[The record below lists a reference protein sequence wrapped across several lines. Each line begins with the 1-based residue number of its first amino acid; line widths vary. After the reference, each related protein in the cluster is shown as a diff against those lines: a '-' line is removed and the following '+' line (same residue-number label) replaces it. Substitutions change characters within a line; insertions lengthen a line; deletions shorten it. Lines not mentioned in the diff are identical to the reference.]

1 MHLGNHAFGQ
11 QIHVPA
17 PSWLLQFRSVNH
29 NMMEKIFEKS
39 IFFSSVVF
47 FQSQAGNATVLEHRS
62 PEPAASPLQKEPIQQ
77 IRYGCAFDQCI
88 CYVCFVLSGGNHFL
102 WRSFPWELSSSFRV
116 HFAYFPQVQGTFSI
130 TREICRVQAKHW
142 NPKHVI
148 SLDFIFSV
156 LRESEPPSFMNCV
169 RQLQHMII

>member
-1 MHLGNHAFGQ
+1 MCLGNHAFGQ

-29 NMMEKIFEKS
+29 NMMEKNFEKS

-88 CYVCFVLSGGNHFL
+88 YYVCFVLSGGNHFL

-130 TREICRVQAKHW
+130 TREICKECRQNTGIPNMLLAWILFFQCWGRVNHHHLW
-142 NPKHVI
+142 TV
-148 SLDFIFSV
+148 
-156 LRESEPPSFMNCV
+156 
-169 RQLQHMII
+169 